1 VYVCV
6 YIYIYTY
13 IYETPVSNY
22 TGNVLGDEPSFPI
35 QYSAW
40 PKAGQLQNTVFI
52 PARNNNIHFAI
63 AFKSA
68 VEPTEPPVL

>member
-1 VYVCV
+1 MCVYV
-6 YIYIYTY
+6 YM
-13 IYETPVSNY
+13 YETPVSNY
-22 TGNVLGDEPSFPI
+22 TGNVLGDERGIPS

-52 PARNNNIHFAI
+52 LAKNNNFHFAI